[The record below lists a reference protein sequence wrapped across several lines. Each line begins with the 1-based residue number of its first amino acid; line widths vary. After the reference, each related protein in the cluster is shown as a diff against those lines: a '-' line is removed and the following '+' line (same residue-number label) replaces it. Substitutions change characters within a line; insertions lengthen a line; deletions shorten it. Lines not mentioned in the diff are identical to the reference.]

1 MHGRRFQ
8 LLGVAALLSR
18 EGILHYDW
26 RVGIVRRTTKK
37 SAPEDVKKRRW
48 TGRLIQNAVALMVS
62 SGGTA
67 VLGVAFWGIAAH
79 LAPARDVGRASAEIA
94 AMVLLAN
101 LAQLS
106 FGSIFE
112 RFLPVAGVRTR
123 NFVIRAYVMCVMFA
137 IVAATLYVTL
147 GFAQRYLPSSMAWR
161 SMFIFATMLW
171 TIFVLQDSV
180 LIGLRASRWVPV
192 ENILFAL
199 AKLAILPSLIAVA
212 ANQGIFLAWSAPVA
226 GTIVAVTWYLFAKRI
241 PDHQRLSP
249 SSEGLPGTRELLLL
263 AGAQYATLILSVFST
278 SIVTLIVIQRLG
290 AVANAHYYV
299 PAQIASGLSLFLLS
313 IVRSFLVEASSEP
326 HAVRYH
332 AKVTIRALT
341 VVVAPSV
348 VVGVI
353 LAPWILG
360 IFGSTYA
367 SHGTTLLR
375 MLLLALPGA
384 AITAFYTSFAWLD
397 KRVWWMAIR
406 QLVSAIIYFVVLLLL
421 IGHFGILAT
430 GIASLVSSGLQGLFF
445 LPISIRRYRQT
456 TNYDAPLS
464 GVADATEPG

>member
-1 MHGRRFQ
+1 M
-8 LLGVAALLSR
+8 
-18 EGILHYDW
+18 
-26 RVGIVRRTTKK
+26 RRTTKK
-37 SAPEDVKKRRW
+37 IAPEDSKKRRW
-48 TGRLIQNAVALMVS
+48 TGRLIQNALALMVS

-79 LAPARDVGRASAEIA
+79 LAPARDIGRASAEIA

-112 RFLPVAGVRTR
+112 RFLPVAGDRTR
-123 NFVIRAYVMCVMFA
+123 KFVARAYTMCVTFA
-137 IVAATLYVTL
+137 LIVASIYVSL
-147 GFAQRYLPSSMAWR
+147 GFAQRFLPSALAWR
-161 SMFIFATMLW
+161 AMFVVATILW
-171 TIFVLQDSV
+171 SIFVLQDSV

-199 AKLAILPSLIAVA
+199 AKLALLPSLIAVA

-226 GTIVAVTWYLFAKRI
+226 GTIIAVSWYLFAKRI
-241 PDHQRLSP
+241 PDHQRLNP
-249 SSEGLPGTRELLLL
+249 SSEGLPSTRELIVL
-263 AGAQYATLILSVFST
+263 AGAQYATLILGVFST

-326 HAVRYH
+326 HAVRHH
-332 AKVTIRALT
+332 ANVTIRAL
-341 VVVAPSV
+341 VVVVVPSV

-353 LAPWILG
+353 LAPTILG

-367 SHGTTLLR
+367 THGTTLLR
-375 MLLLALPGA
+375 MLLLSLPGT
-384 AITAFYTSFAWLD
+384 AISAFYTSFAWLD
-397 KRVWWMAIR
+397 KRVWWMAAR
-406 QLVSAIIYFVVLLLL
+406 QLVSGVIYFVVMLSL
-421 IGHFGILAT
+421 ISRFGILAT
-430 GIASLVSSGLQGLFF
+430 GIAALVSSGLQGIFF

-456 TNYDAPLS
+456 TNYDVPLS
-464 GVADATEPG
+464 GPSSTIVDETNQ